1 MPGYKLNHAQY
12 KTMSGK
18 TIETPAAS
26 VSRVVE
32 TLKRTS
38 LFQGMDV
45 SDIEHVAAQ
54 VVTRQFPKNTVVVT
68 QGDVTD
74 SLYIIIEGKV
84 DVFLQNDKGKEII
97 INTLSDCDTFG
108 ELAPLGGIPRQA
120 SIITTENSVL
130 GVISR
135 QVFMDTLLTK
145 PAISMRIIDR
155 LITLIQDLTEEV
167 SSLALDDVYNRVVRV
182 LYKHAEEVG
191 NKLVTEKLTQQDI
204 ALRVGAT
211 REMVHRILKELKTG
225 GYISIEG
232 KHITIEK
239 KLPPGW

>member
-1 MPGYKLNHAQY
+1 MESSKKPENINRVINTLH
-12 KTMSGK
+12 KTALFEGLD
-18 TIETPAAS
+18 E
-26 VSRVVE
+26 VV
-32 TLKRTS
+32 LKQLS
-38 LFQGMDV
+38 
-45 SDIEHVAAQ
+45 SQ
-54 VVTRQFPKNTVVVT
+54 VVSRQFPKNSIIVT
-68 QGDVTD
+68 QGDETD
-74 SLYIIIEGKV
+74 SLYVIMDGKV

-97 INTLSDCDTFG
+97 INSLGECDTFG

-120 SIITTENSVL
+120 SIITTESSIL
-130 GVISR
+130 IVISR

-145 PAISMRIIDR
+145 PAISMRIINR
-155 LITLIQDLTEEV
+155 LIDLIQNLTEEV
-167 SSLALDDVYNRVVRV
+167 SSLALEDVYSRVVRV
-182 LYKHAEEVG
+182 LYKHAEKVG
-191 NKLVTEKLTQQDI
+191 DKLVTEKLTQQDI

>member
-1 MPGYKLNHAQY
+1 MENTKLPEN
-12 KTMSGK
+12 
-18 TIETPAAS
+18 IN
-26 VSRVVE
+26 RVIE
-32 TLKRTS
+32 TLKKTA
-38 LFQGMDV
+38 LFHGLDEDV
-45 SDIEHVAAQ
+45 IKQLSSQ
-54 VVTRQFPKNTVVVT
+54 VVTRQFPKNSIVVT
-68 QGDVTD
+68 QGDETD
-74 SLYIIIEGKV
+74 SLYVIIEGKV

-97 INTLSDCDTFG
+97 INTLCECDSFG

-120 SIITTENSVL
+120 SIITTEHSMLV
-130 GVISR
+130 VISR

-145 PAISMRIIDR
+145 PAISMRIINR
-155 LITLIQDLTEEV
+155 LIVLIQDLTEEV
-167 SSLALDDVYNRVVRV
+167 SSLALEDVYNRVVRV
-182 LYKHAEEVG
+182 LYKHAEEIG
-191 NKLVTEKLTQQDI
+191 DKLVTEKLTQQDI

>member
-1 MPGYKLNHAQY
+1 MATL
-12 KTMSGK
+12 T
-18 TIETPAAS
+18 
-26 VSRVVE
+26 E
-32 TLKRTS
+32 TLTKTS
-38 LFQGMDV
+38 LFEGFDAD
-45 SDIEHVAAQ
+45 DIENVASQ
-54 VVTRQFPKNTVVVT
+54 TVIRQFPKNTLVVS
-68 QGDVTD
+68 QGDDTD
-74 SLYIIIEGKV
+74 SFYVILQGKV
-84 DVFLQNDKGKEII
+84 DVFLHNDKGKEII
-97 INTLSDCDTFG
+97 INTLTECESFG

-120 SIITTENSVL
+120 SIITTEDSTF

-145 PAISMRIIDR
+145 PSVSMRIIDL
-155 LITLIQDLTEEV
+155 LIGRIRDLTEEV

-182 LYKHAEEVG
+182 LYKHADEVG
-191 NKLVTEKLTQQDI
+191 EKLVTEKLTQQDI
-204 ALRVGAT
+204 ASRVGAT

>member
-1 MPGYKLNHAQY
+1 MNAD
-12 KTMSGK
+12 
-18 TIETPAAS
+18 I
-26 VSRVVE
+26 VD
-32 TLKRTS
+32 TLRKTS
-38 LFQGMDV
+38 LFQGLSEADL
-45 SDIEHVAAQ
+45 SQIGGQ
-54 VVTRQFPKNTVVVT
+54 VIVRQFPKGTLVVT
-68 QGDVTD
+68 QGDDTD
-74 SLYIIIEGKV
+74 SLYVIMDGKV

-97 INTLSDCDTFG
+97 INTLGECDTFG

-120 SIITTENSVL
+120 SIITTENSTMA
-130 GVISR
+130 VISR
-135 QVFMDTLLTK
+135 QVFMDTLLSK

-155 LITLIQDLTEEV
+155 LISLIQDLTEEV
-167 SSLALDDVYNRVVRV
+167 SSLALEDVYNRVVRV
-182 LYKHAEEVG
+182 LYKHADEVG

>member
-1 MPGYKLNHAQY
+1 MTSLD
-12 KTMSGK
+12 
-18 TIETPAAS
+18 
-26 VSRVVE
+26 RVNKPENLKKIVE
-32 TLKRTS
+32 TLHKTS
-38 LFQGMDV
+38 LFQGLDEV
-45 SDIEHVAAQ
+45 DIKQVASQ
-54 VVTRQFPKNTVVVT
+54 VVTREYPKNSIVVT
-68 QGDVTD
+68 QGDDTD
-74 SLYIIIEGKV
+74 SLYIIMEGKV

-97 INTLSDCDTFG
+97 INSLSECDSFG

-120 SIITTENSVL
+120 SIITTENSVFV
-130 GVISR
+130 VISR
-135 QVFMDTLLTK
+135 QLFMDTLLIK
-145 PAISMRIIDR
+145 PAISMRIINR
-155 LITLIQDLTEEV
+155 LISLIQDLTEEV
-167 SSLALDDVYNRVVRV
+167 SSLALEDVYNRVVRV

-191 NKLVTEKLTQQDI
+191 DKLVTEKLTQQDI

>member
-1 MPGYKLNHAQY
+1 
-12 KTMSGK
+12 MSGLLD
-18 TIETPAAS
+18 
-26 VSRVVE
+26 
-32 TLKRTS
+32 TLQKTS
-38 LFQGMDV
+38 LFVGMDQT
-45 SDIEHVAAQ
+45 DIDAVASQ
-54 VVTRQFPKNTVVVT
+54 TVIRTFPKNTVIVS
-68 QGDVTD
+68 QGDDTD
-74 SLYIIIEGKV
+74 SFYVIIEGKV

-97 INTLSDCDTFG
+97 INTLSEGEAFG

-120 SIITTENSVL
+120 SIITTEESTF

-145 PAISMRIIDR
+145 STVSMQIIDL
-155 LITLIQDLTEEV
+155 LIHRIQDLTEEV
-167 SSLALDDVYNRVVRV
+167 SSLALEDVYNRVVRV

-191 NKLVTEKLTQQDI
+191 EKLVTEKLTQQDI
-204 ALRVGAT
+204 ASRVGAT

-239 KLPPGW
+239 KLPSGW

>member
-1 MPGYKLNHAQY
+1 MEQSTTENLDRI
-12 KTMSGK
+12 
-18 TIETPAAS
+18 IETLEKAA
-26 VSRVVE
+26 
-32 TLKRTS
+32 
-38 LFQGMDV
+38 LFQGLENEDIRQVARQV
-45 SDIEHVAAQ
+45 S
-54 VVTRQFPKNTVVVT
+54 TRQFPKNQIVVS
-68 QGDVTD
+68 QGDETD
-74 SLYIIIEGKV
+74 SLYVIIEGKV

-97 INTLSDCDTFG
+97 INTLTDTDAFG

-120 SIITTENSVL
+120 SIITTEPTMLV
-130 GVISR
+130 VISR
-135 QVFMDTLLTK
+135 QLFMDTLLSK
-145 PAISMRIIDR
+145 PAISMRIINR
-155 LITLIQDLTEEV
+155 LVALIQDLTEEV
-167 SSLALDDVYNRVVRV
+167 SSLALEDVYNRVVRV

-191 NKLVTEKLTQQDI
+191 DKLVTEKLTQQDI

>member
-1 MPGYKLNHAQY
+1 MPTL
-12 KTMSGK
+12 T
-18 TIETPAAS
+18 
-26 VSRVVE
+26 E
-32 TLKRTS
+32 TLSRTS
-38 LFQGMDV
+38 LFEGFDAK
-45 SDIEHVAAQ
+45 DIDEVASQ
-54 VVTRQFPKNTVVVT
+54 TVIRQFPKNTVIVS
-68 QGDVTD
+68 QGDDTD
-74 SLYIIIEGKV
+74 SFYVILQGKV

-97 INTLSDCDTFG
+97 INTLTECESFG

-120 SIITTENSVL
+120 SIITTEDSTF
-130 GVISR
+130 GIISR

-145 PAISMRIIDR
+145 PSVSMRIIDL
-155 LITLIQDLTEEV
+155 LIGRIQDLTEEV
-167 SSLALDDVYNRVVRV
+167 SSLALEDVYNRVVRV

-191 NKLVTEKLTQQDI
+191 EKLVTEKLTQQDI
-204 ALRVGAT
+204 ASRVGAT